1 MSAKAD
7 WRAPRERSIW
17 IGFDPREAAAFAVA
31 RETCQF
37 SVNGSCRTYGVVLD
51 DLRRLGLYTR
61 PTERRD
67 GRLWDVISE
76 APMATEFAISRFLV
90 PYLAGSGWALFM
102 DCDML
107 VTGDVAEFDGYASM
121 FNHYGRAVRVVK
133 HEYVPKGERK
143 FLGQAQTQYGR
154 KNWSS
159 VMLFNCAHAACR
171 KLTLEYVENAPGL
184 ELHQFKWCDDL
195 DIGALPEG
203 WNYLVGEQNQC
214 ERDQIRNLHYTQGT
228 PCFPEYASCEFAEV
242 WHRER
247 EKMLAAG

>member
-1 MSAKAD
+1 MI
-7 WRAPRERSIW
+7 RIF
-17 IGFDPREAAAFAVA
+17 IGYDD
-31 RETCQF
+31 RETAAYHVL
-37 SVNGSCRTYGVVLD
+37 SHSILSRASCPVSITPLNRKNMAWF
-51 DLRRLGLYTR
+51 RRPRGEFDST
-61 PTERRD
+61 D
-67 GRLWDVISE
+67 
-76 APMATEFAISRFLV
+76 FAISRFLV
-90 PYLAGSGWALFM
+90 PYLCGYQGWALFM

-184 ELHQFKWCDDL
+184 ELHQFKWCDDQ
-195 DIGALPEG
+195 DIGGLPEG